1 MGNDVSVGIDEF
13 TAFLKVFYAFSDVVY
28 LRISRLYIISLYAD
42 ALYSVIILCGFY
54 GLDYLVVSQFFIVF
68 KAENGDFGLGI
79 IIDDFMLKTDG
90 KHRVFFDFS
99 IFVRAGST
107 RHNDKNKEPEKD
119 KNDNEISDD
128 IRQYCF

>member
-13 TAFLKVFYAFSDVVY
+13 TTFLEVFYAFSDVVY
-28 LRISRLYIISLYAD
+28 LRIARLYIISLYAD

-54 GLDYLVVSQFFIVF
+54 GLDYLVVSQFLIVF
-68 KAENGDFGLGI
+68 KTENRDFGLGI

-99 IFVRAGST
+99 IFARAGST
-107 RHNDKNKEPEKD
+107 CHNDKNKEPEKD